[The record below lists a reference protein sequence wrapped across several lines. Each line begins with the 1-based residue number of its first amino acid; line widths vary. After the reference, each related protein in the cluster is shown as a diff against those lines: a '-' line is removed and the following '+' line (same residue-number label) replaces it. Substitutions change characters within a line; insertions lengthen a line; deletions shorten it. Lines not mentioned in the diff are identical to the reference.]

1 MDDLIASKIIK
12 DQSYKPSPE
21 ELEKIREVL
30 ALYVFPLQEWY
41 KK

>member
-1 MDDLIASKIIK
+1 MEDFIASKIVK

-21 ELEKIREVL
+21 ELEKTREVL
-30 ALYVFPLQEWY
+30 ALYASPLQEWY